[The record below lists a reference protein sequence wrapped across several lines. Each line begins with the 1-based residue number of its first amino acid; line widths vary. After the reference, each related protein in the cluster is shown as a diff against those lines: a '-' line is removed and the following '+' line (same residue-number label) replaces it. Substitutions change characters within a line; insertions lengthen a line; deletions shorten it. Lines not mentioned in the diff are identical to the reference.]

1 MSLKWQWLYSGAWV
15 DCTPE
20 NIVVLNARHKRP
32 SLEPLYMVNDCGNLW
47 GTPEDF
53 TMKFRIHGDDEET
66 RTMIRRA
73 PTSAGLTIFE
83 VKDGPVSR
91 IIPPEACAV
100 LFHDNNPSVSE
111 RILSFGT
118 EEYMA
123 KDGELFM
130 KKDRKW
136 TRKNVGE
143 TPLNVFEYKDAFS
156 TRYSWEFR
164 GPFRW
169 ERMQMAVSATSN
181 ELSGSRKKK
190 LLRLMSRFDPTEDAT
205 EYGPFQ
211 FPDYLSSVGEDELAI
226 MVGEKYHDQ
235 SLGEWN
241 SFGPMAN
248 CRIEK
253 ARSDGRPMA
262 MIQVRGHLYMIIFDS
277 GSGASGSGPV
287 VIRPSRYQKILESIE
302 EQFEASSSGTRSDR
316 LASLF
321 DLLVENNIN
330 PRQFLMRVVVEP
342 DNIASLIPEPIRD
355 QVATIMED
363 MDSEHDSSGMATRI
377 QQFMPALL
385 DKFKECEIR
394 LSHTENLSPKQLC
407 EPIVETFTS
416 GLSVPS
422 SFNCN
427 WQEMVEFI
435 HKHQCWKCN
444 GPKSA
449 CDICG
454 DRTVGFT
461 HCGNSRA
468 CLKCWSSTLVETKF
482 TCPFCRKDVMSG
494 DLKLAKRATANRK
507 RKRLTEMAVTKMNYV
522 DILDIVKKD
531 NLYKDISE
539 DTSFAMRKWFT
550 ILLRRGLVNIHQRPK
565 NDQASK
571 KFKDAVKIF
580 KLV

>member
-1 MSLKWQWLYSGAWV
+1 MSLKWQWLYSGTWV

-32 SLEPLYMVNDCGNLW
+32 SLEPLYMVNDCGELW
-47 GTPEDF
+47 GTPEEF
-53 TMKFRIHGDDEET
+53 TMKFRIHGDGVET
-66 RTMIRRA
+66 RTMLRRA
-73 PTSAGLTIFE
+73 PTSYYKPIFE
-83 VKDGPVSR
+83 VKDGPVRR
-91 IIPPEACAV
+91 ILPPETCAT
-100 LFHDNNPSVSE
+100 LFHCNKSSVSE
-111 RILSFGT
+111 RSVSFGT
-118 EEYMA
+118 EEYMV
-123 KDGELFM
+123 KDGQLFM

-136 TRKNVGE
+136 QQKNVSE
-143 TPLNVFEYKDAFS
+143 TPLNELEYKDAFS

-169 ERMQMAVSATSN
+169 ERMQMAVEAVSN
-181 ELSGSRKKK
+181 ELPAVRKKK

-211 FPDYLSSVGEDELAI
+211 FPDYLSSEGEDELAI
-226 MVGEKYHDQ
+226 MVGEKYHEQ
-235 SLGEWN
+235 PLGEWK
-241 SFGPMAN
+241 SFGPMTN

-253 ARSDGRPMA
+253 ARSDGRPMV
-262 MIQVRGHLYMIIFDS
+262 MIQVRGHPYMIIFDS

-287 VIRPSRYQKILESIE
+287 VYRPSRYQKILQSIE

-316 LASLF
+316 MASLF

-330 PRQFLMRVVVEP
+330 PRQFLMIMISDP
-342 DNIASLIPEPIRD
+342 DNVASLIPEPIREE
-355 QVATIMED
+355 VCIIMEEMEND
-363 MDSEHDSSGMATRI
+363 NSASGMATRI

-385 DKFKECEIR
+385 DKFKECDVR
-394 LSHTENLSPKQLC
+394 LSQTEFLSPKQLC
-407 EPIVETFTS
+407 EPIVETFAT
-416 GLSVPS
+416 GLSVPT

-427 WQEMVEFI
+427 WQEMIGFI
-435 HKHQCWKCN
+435 HKHQCWKCS

-507 RKRLTEMAVTKMNYV
+507 RKRKTEMTVTKMNYV
-522 DILDIVKKD
+522 NILDIVKKD